1 MSPSRGAV
9 TGGTTVRVTVRIPA
23 LRLYGFFSIPER
35 SKLATAIVKIIGV
48 KMMLIMMVMMKMMM
62 KKMKMKIAA
71 AMMLMEVMISCNP
84 SFLAALAV

>member
-1 MSPSRGAV
+1 M

-23 LRLYGFFSIPER
+23 LRLYGLFSIPER

-62 KKMKMKIAA
+62 KKMKMKMKIAA